1 MPMHHPKVSVIMPVY
16 GVEKYVGRAIESIL
30 NQTLTDFEFLIV
42 DDGSPDGSGRICD
55 RYAARDQRIQVF
67 HQENAGA
74 PAARNR
80 AMDHARG
87 EYLCFVDADDWAE
100 PRMLEDMYALGSANS
115 LELVVAGFYI
125 DTYCDDAETDCFRQ
139 VLSVPS
145 QVFRSQR
152 EFREGAYAL
161 FDKNQFYPP
170 WNKLYLRSYVEEH
183 GLRFPLTFWDDFPF
197 VLSVLRDV
205 ERVGVTETPYYH
217 FIRARAE
224 SETSRWREG
233 MYEKREDE
241 HTWMLDL
248 YRHWGVD
255 DERSMEVVY
264 RRYAE
269 RLIGCIEN
277 ATCADSKLTRA
288 EQRAAVKRMVE
299 TPQAKLAVDRTVPR
313 SLMMRVMLWPIK
325 ADHPWVAYMEG
336 RFISFVKR
344 HSTKIFSKLKAS
356 R

>member
-1 MPMHHPKVSVIMPVY
+1 M
-16 GVEKYVGRAIESIL
+16 
-30 NQTLTDFEFLIV
+30 
-42 DDGSPDGSGRICD
+42 
-55 RYAARDQRIQVF
+55 
-67 HQENAGA
+67 
-74 PAARNR
+74 
-80 AMDHARG
+80 
-87 EYLCFVDADDWAE
+87 
-100 PRMLEDMYALGSANS
+100 
-115 LELVVAGFYI
+115 
-125 DTYCDDAETDCFRQ
+125 
-139 VLSVPS
+139 
-145 QVFRSQR
+145 
-152 EFREGAYAL
+152 
-161 FDKNQFYPP
+161 
-170 WNKLYLRSYVEEH
+170 
-183 GLRFPLTFWDDFPF
+183 TFWDDFPF

-299 TPQAKLAVDRTVPR
+299 TPQAKLAVDRTVPH

-344 HSTKIFSKLKAS
+344 HFDQDLLEAQGEPLAVPSVPPPGAATAPTPPRAAETGLPSGAPS
-356 R
+356 AE